1 MRELAATTPG
11 ELRLYRLDVFAMT
24 EQVRADPAAFGF
36 TDIVT
41 PCSGATRCEGHLFW
55 DQVHPTTYAHG
66 RLAEA
71 ALRELAGQD
80 PPP

>member
-1 MRELAATTPG
+1 
-11 ELRLYRLDVFAMT
+11 MT